1 MSYDVSVVM
10 ATCRR
15 PELLARC
22 LNALT
27 HQSLDPA
34 RYEIVVVDDAQ
45 DDATEEAVNR
55 FAIAHEGRPAIRYL
69 RPLGTRGP
77 AGARNRGWRA
87 SAAPVIAFT
96 DDDTVPDRDWLR
108 EGLAALTTEVS
119 ALAGRVVVPA
129 SEPPTDHEVMTRGLE
144 RAEFV
149 TANAFVWR
157 HALQAVNGFD
167 ERFLRAWR
175 EDSDLH
181 FSLIEHCAPIGWAP
195 GAVVV
200 HPVRAAPWG
209 LSIRNQANVYFDA
222 LLYKKHPQL
231 YRHKV
236 RRHPPWHYFLIVGC
250 SVAGLGCL
258 LAGAPWPG
266 LMLLAAALVGIGA
279 FAVHRLRGTAHT
291 PAHVAEMLL
300 TSAAIPFA
308 AVYWRTL
315 GALRFRTLFP

>member
-10 ATCRR
+10 ATYKR

-27 HQSLDPA
+27 HQTFDAS
-34 RYEIVVVDDAQ
+34 RYEIIVVDDGQ

-108 EGLAALTTEVS
+108 EGLAAITTEVS
-119 ALAGRVVVPA
+119 ALGGRIVVPTSDA
-129 SEPPTDHEVMTRGLE
+129 PTDHEVVTRGLE

-157 HALQAVNGFD
+157 NALQAVNGFD

-181 FSLIEHCAPIGWAP
+181 FSLLKHCGPIGWAP
-195 GAVVV
+195 AAVVV

-231 YRHKV
+231 YRRKV

-250 SVAGLGCL
+250 SMAALGAL
-258 LAGAPWPG
+258 IAGAWWPA
-266 LMLLAAALVGIGA
+266 LMLLAAALVGIVA
-279 FAVHRLRGTAHT
+279 FAAHRLRGTSHA
-291 PAHVAEMLL
+291 PDHVVEMLL

>member
-1 MSYDVSVVM
+1 VSYDVSVVM

-27 HQSLDPA
+27 HQSLDAA
-34 RYEIVVVDDAQ
+34 RYEIVVVDDGQ
-45 DDATEEAVNR
+45 DDATEAAVQR
-55 FAIAHEGRPAIRYL
+55 FAIAHDGRPAIRYL

-108 EGLAALTTEVS
+108 EGLAALTPQMP
-119 ALAGRVVVPA
+119 ALAGRIVVPA
-129 SEPPTDHEVMTRGLE
+129 SEAPTDHERMTRGLE
-144 RAEFV
+144 RAEFA
-149 TANAFVWR
+149 TANVFVWR
-157 HALQAVNGFD
+157 QALQAVNGFD

-181 FSLIEHCAPIGWAP
+181 FSLLKHCGPVGWAP
-195 GAVVV
+195 AAVVV

-209 LSIRNQANVYFDA
+209 LSVRNQANVYFDA

-250 SVAGLGCL
+250 SLAALAAFA
-258 LAGAPWPG
+258 AGAPWPA
-266 LMLLAAALVGIGA
+266 LLLLAAALVGIAG
-279 FAVHRLRGTAHT
+279 FAVHRLRGTSHA
-291 PAHVAEMLL
+291 PPHVAEMLL

>member
-1 MSYDVSVVM
+1 MTLDVSVVM
-10 ATCRR
+10 ATYKR

-27 HQSLDPA
+27 HQSLDPS
-34 RYEIVVVDDAQ
+34 RYEIIVVDDGC

-55 FAIAHEGRPAIRYL
+55 FAIAHDGRPVIRYL
-69 RPLGTRGP
+69 RPMGTRGP

-96 DDDTVPDRDWLR
+96 DDDTVPERDWLR
-108 EGLAALTTEVS
+108 EGLAAITPQVS
-119 ALAGRVVVPA
+119 ALSGRTVVPT
-129 SEPPTDHEVMTRGLE
+129 SDTPTDHELVTRGLE

-157 HALQAVNGFD
+157 ACLQTVGGFD
-167 ERFLRAWR
+167 ERFRRAWR

-181 FSLIEHCAPIGWAP
+181 FSLLKHCGPIGWAP
-195 GAVVV
+195 AAVVV
-200 HPVRAAPWG
+200 HPVRDAPWG
-209 LSIRNQANVYFDA
+209 LSLRNQANVYFDA

-236 RRHPPWHYFLIVGC
+236 RRHPPWHYFAIVAASLAALAC
-250 SVAGLGCL
+250 LAAGAWGAALACAL
-258 LAGAPWPG
+258 LA
-266 LMLLAAALVGIGA
+266 LAGILG
-279 FAVHRLRGTAHT
+279 FAVHRLRRTSKE
-291 PAHVAEMLL
+291 PAHVLEMLL